1 MAVPGK
7 PKNAIESLEARP
19 MLLTTQ
25 NLGKQ
30 FDRQRALSDV
40 NLEIRQGEVYGLI
53 GPNGAGKTTLLRL
66 LALAD
71 EPTIGKIFLHGQP
84 LIYGQHL
91 PDQKRRLGFLPDNY
105 PLYDDMQVGHY
116 LDYMGRLYYLLEP
129 QRSRRVQEVL
139 QLVEL
144 ESKGTAL
151 IGTLS
156 RGMRQRLSLAQ
167 SILHKPDLLLM
178 DEPVSGLDPLARSQF
193 RQIIKRLQADGMTI
207 IISSHILSDLENFCS
222 AIGVM
227 EQGQLVESANLGD
240 LYNRLQAK
248 HLMISVLGNCTNLQ
262 TLLQQQSN
270 VSAIEPVDGQTL
282 KMLFAGD
289 DHDRAQLLQ
298 TLLASGLAITDF
310 HIVQEDLE
318 SIFLKMDYQRTA

>member
-1 MAVPGK
+1 
-7 PKNAIESLEARP
+7 

-30 FDRQRALSDV
+30 FDRYLALDNVS
-40 NLEIRQGEVYGLI
+40 LAIRKGDVYGLI

-71 EPTIGKIFLHGQP
+71 EPTLGQIFLDGQR
-84 LIYGQHL
+84 LVYGEHS

-116 LDYMGRLYYLLEP
+116 LDYVARLYFQTEP
-129 QRSRRVQEVL
+129 QRSARIAEVL
-139 QLVEL
+139 NLVEL
-144 ESKGTAL
+144 VNKRDER

-167 SILHKPDLLLM
+167 SIVHQPDLLLM

-193 RQIIKRLQADGMTI
+193 RQIVKRLQAAGMTI

-227 EQGQLVESANLGD
+227 EQGRLVESAVLAD
-240 LYNRLQAK
+240 LYDRLSAQ
-248 HLMISVLGNCTNLQ
+248 HLTISVIENRDRLAAILAGQPHVADVAVVNAQ
-262 TLLQQQSN
+262 TLR
-270 VSAIEPVDGQTL
+270 AT
-282 KMLFAGD
+282 FAGTER
-289 DHDRAQLLQ
+289 DRAVLLKA
-298 TLLASGLAITDF
+298 LLAADLAVTNF
-310 HIVQEDLE
+310 HAAQEDLE
-318 SIFLKMDYQRTA
+318 SIFLKMDYQRTS